1 MRKLLNRL
9 LSKKLKMEYPEDIMT
24 ITKEN
29 KMYFKGKEVDLKQL
43 AKWKDD
49 IEVLNSLEIYKILKD
64 SMRNDAQALIFKK
77 SNNFDDV
84 LNGKMILW
92 TLEQLDAYVGS
103 ILFKYTI
110 MQSIKDREDAM
121 LNKVKDKEN
130 NIKKNKYTL

>member
-1 MRKLLNRL
+1 
-9 LSKKLKMEYPEDIMT
+9 MEYPEDIMT